1 MRDRELHE
9 GTAGRLPVQRA
20 SPVSGT
26 MLTPAQQQ
34 GRLPRPPQVP
44 DATLVRHA
52 LAGEQ
57 EAFELLVRRYQPAL
71 NSLISAYVR
80 EYHDAGDILQQV
92 LLQLSL
98 SLATLHAEPSIFPW
112 LYRVTCNQCLV
123 HLRRQQP
130 ITFAELGWEDE
141 ENEQSPLLSLRD
153 PGPLPEELAERHEGQ
168 LHLRAVVAALP
179 ARYRPVVSLR
189 TFAGLS
195 FREIARVLDVP
206 EATAKT
212 RFHRAKRLL
221 RAALSAEVW
230 N

>member
-1 MRDRELHE
+1 MPERGLHE
-9 GTAGRLPVQRA
+9 RTAGRLPAQRV

-26 MLTPAQQQ
+26 VLTPAQQQ
-34 GRLPRPPQVP
+34 SGLHRSPQVP
-44 DATLVRHA
+44 DAALVRHA

-80 EYHDAGDILQQV
+80 EYRDADDILQQV
-92 LLQLSL
+92 LFQLYL
-98 SLATLHAEPSIFPW
+98 SLARLHAEPSIYPW
-112 LYRVTCNQCLV
+112 LYRVTCNQCLD

-141 ENEQSPLLSLRD
+141 EDEQSPLLSLRD
-153 PGPLPEELAERHEGQ
+153 PGPLPEELAERHEAQ
-168 LHLRAVVAALP
+168 LHLRAAVAALP

-189 TFAGLS
+189 SFAGLS
-195 FREIARVLDVP
+195 FREIAQVLGVP
-206 EATAKT
+206 ESTAKT